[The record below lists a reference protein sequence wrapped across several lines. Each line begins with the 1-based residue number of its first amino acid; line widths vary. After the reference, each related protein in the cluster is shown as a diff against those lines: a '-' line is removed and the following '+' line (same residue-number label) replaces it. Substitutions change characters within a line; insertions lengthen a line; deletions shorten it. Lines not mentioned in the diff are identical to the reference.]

1 MPTSARK
8 VRGQSGWF
16 IRIIPPVL
24 SVRSRDD
31 VGIVPYAKR
40 DLGHST
46 GHDLIRKGSP
56 PHPEKAGPPSPSR
69 RGHGAAR
76 TGLPENL
83 RAFPFIL
90 AQSFGRAGSPSSV
103 PGCARSTFPVGEG
116 FLRRGLLYQILI
128 YPPIRSNAPGAIR
141 RRVLWT
147 SYAKI
152 GFSAS
157 ASLSFWAW
165 ASARSLPRVVK

>member
-69 RGHGAAR
+69 RGHGLLVLGCR
-76 TGLPENL
+76 KIYGLSHSSWPSPLGEL
-83 RAFPFIL
+83 GPPHPSRA
-90 AQSFGRAGSPSSV
+90 
-103 PGCARSTFPVGEG
+103 
-116 FLRRGLLYQILI
+116 
-128 YPPIRSNAPGAIR
+128 APGPPSPWGKASSGGGCFTKSSFIPQ
-141 RRVLWT
+141 
-147 SYAKI
+147 YAATPPEQSGGEFYGHPTPK
-152 GFSAS
+152 SAS
-157 ASLSFWAW
+157 AL
-165 ASARSLPRVVK
+165 LPACPSGPGPLPGPYPGW